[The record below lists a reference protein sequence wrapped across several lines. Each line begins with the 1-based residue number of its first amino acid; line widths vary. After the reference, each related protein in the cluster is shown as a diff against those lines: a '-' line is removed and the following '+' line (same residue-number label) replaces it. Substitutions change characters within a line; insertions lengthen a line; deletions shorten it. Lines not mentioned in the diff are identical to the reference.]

1 MILGTSTGIIFVFS
15 AKDFSLKLSHKV
27 SDEEII
33 DIQNTRKGDL
43 YKIYIKDRRYLY
55 CLTMK
60 LEQKTVMKSSLDN

>member
-1 MILGTSTGIIFVFS
+1 MLS
-15 AKDFSLKLSHKV
+15 AKDFSLKYSHKV

-33 DIQNTRKGDL
+33 DIQNTKEGIF

-60 LEQKTVMKSSLDN
+60 LEQNTVMKSSLDI